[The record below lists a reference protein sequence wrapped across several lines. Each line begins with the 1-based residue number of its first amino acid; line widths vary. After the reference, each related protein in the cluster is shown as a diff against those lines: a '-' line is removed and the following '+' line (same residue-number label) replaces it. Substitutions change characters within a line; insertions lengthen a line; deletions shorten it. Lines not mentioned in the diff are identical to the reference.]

1 MAILMKQKFAG
12 PKKKWWTKK
21 EKELEEEETKIIGA
35 QIECVCVSLFR
46 SVCGVGE
53 NCDTYW
59 V

>member
-1 MAILMKQKFAG
+1 MAILVKQKFAG
-12 PKKKWWTKK
+12 PKKVVNKK
-21 EKELEEEETKIIGA
+21 GKKLEEEETKIIGA